1 MKNIKLLIKK
11 YPSPFWVYDGDIIR
25 RQIKLLKAFDVIR
38 FAQKSCSNLHIL
50 RLMKKNNIK
59 VDAVSLGEIER
70 ALIAGF
76 NPQNN

>member
-1 MKNIKLLIKK
+1 
-11 YPSPFWVYDGDIIR
+11 
-25 RQIKLLKAFDVIR
+25 
-38 FAQKSCSNLHIL
+38 IL

-76 NPQNN
+76 NPQNNDIVFTADILEEDTLSKIIEKNIPMNAGSLNMLEQLGAISQGHHV